1 MRVQIDLDYC
11 EGHGRCHAAAPD
23 LFRLDDDGFAADGEL
38 EVPPDLEHSAADGAG
53 ACPMGIIHIVEGTDG

>member
-23 LFRLDDDGFAADGEL
+23 LFLLDDDGFATRADI
-38 EVPPDLEHSAADGAG
+38 EVPPELEHSAADGAG
-53 ACPMGIIHIVEGTDG
+53 ACPMGIIHLIDSADA